1 VVLESDGTLSVVTA
15 SSLGDASALVD
26 VSGTRG

>member
-15 SSLGDASALVD
+15 SSMGDASALLDARVA
-26 VSGTRG
+26 RG